1 MKLNKQINPTF
12 KHFFTTST
20 SKLSFCLSCVLLS
33 SIAQV
38 AEAEEVLSER
48 IDFGNSYIMGQTIKS
63 GAVYLTHR
71 KKSKIE
77 SMLKMRVHYQ
87 EEILQD
93 FYLGEPVVV
102 DENEKAQ

>member
-1 MKLNKQINPTF
+1 MMKLNKQINPTL
-12 KHFFTTST
+12 KHFFSLST
-20 SKLSFCLSCVLLS
+20 SKLSLCVSCVLLGT
-33 SIAQV
+33 AVQATAV
-38 AEAEEVLSER
+38 EEALSER

-93 FYLGEPVVV
+93 FDLGEPVVA
-102 DENEKAQ
+102 DEKAQ

>member
-1 MKLNKQINPTF
+1 MKLNKQIAPT
-12 KHFFTTST
+12 HNCFFTMTT
-20 SKLSFCLSCVLLS
+20 PALILLLSCVVLS
-33 SIAQV
+33 APILA
-38 AEAEEVLSER
+38 AEPEEALSER

-93 FYLGEPVVV
+93 FEVGESVVA
-102 DENEKAQ
+102 DEKAE

>member
-1 MKLNKQINPTF
+1 MLNKLITLNKPNIF
-12 KHFFTTST
+12 NKHITRALF
-20 SKLSFCLSCVLLS
+20 VLLS
-33 SIAQV
+33 CAVFATGAQ
-38 AEAEEVLSER
+38 AEEEDGLSER

-93 FYLGEPVVV
+93 FEVGEPVVI
-102 DENEKAQ
+102 DDEKAK

>member
-1 MKLNKQINPTF
+1 MLNKQLNLTL
-12 KHFFTTST
+12 KHFLTSHKIT
-20 SKLSFCLSCVLLS
+20 LGIYLGCVFLSVNVH
-33 SIAQV
+33 ATEV
-38 AEAEEVLSER
+38 EEQLSER

-77 SMLKMRVHYQ
+77 SMLKMRIDYQ

-93 FYLGEPVVV
+93 FTVGEPVVI
-102 DENEKAQ
+102 DDEKAQ

>member
-1 MKLNKQINPTF
+1 MKLYKQINPQLIR
-12 KHFFTTST
+12 FFTLST
-20 SKLSFCLSCVLLS
+20 SALSLFLACALFVPTVQ
-33 SIAQV
+33 A
-38 AEAEEVLSER
+38 AEPEEALSER

-87 EEILQD
+87 QEIQQD
-93 FYLGEPVVV
+93 FEVGEPVVV
-102 DENEKAQ
+102 DEKAR